1 MSHSARKVGLAGA
14 LLLALALAPVLP
26 VGAGTPV
33 LPAEHPIR
41 SALGW
46 LATQQGADGG
56 FANPGTTC
64 DVVFALASAGH
75 NPAAWRPTP
84 LGPSAMD
91 YLASRAA
98 AYATGA
104 AQTGKLIVAV
114 AAAGLDPEDF
124 GGLDLLAHLQSFGD
138 GTGAYGAGAMDQ
150 AWALLG
156 LLAAGQKVTEAER
169 AILRA
174 YQQANDG
181 WEGAPGWGTDTNTT
195 ALAVQALLAAGDPPT
210 SKAVQAARAHLLE
223 QQNDDGGF
231 PYTKPSPWGSDSDA
245 NSTAYVLQAL
255 LAMGEDP
262 TAEPWSRGPGRDPV
276 AALLRFQ
283 VASGAF
289 EWQPGFGENL
299 LATAQAI
306 PALAGKALP
315 LTAGQWPAAEVL
327 IPAPR
332 LGPALEVARGNLV
345 TCVAPPPALS
355 WIKAY
360 RLTAEGTWEDVNP
373 RGWTSVRGD
382 GYLKVDGLPVDYAT
396 FGGVGNPYR
405 VELWVNGQVVRS
417 AGIFHQG
424 QPAFRIRPEA
434 DSVTP
439 WPCPV
444 TVH

>member
-1 MSHSARKVGLAGA
+1 MSRTAWKVGLAGA
-14 LLLALALAPVLP
+14 LLLALALAVAPSA
-26 VGAGTPV
+26 GAGTPV

-41 SALGW
+41 SALDW
-46 LATQQGADGG
+46 LGTQQGPDGG

-91 YLASRAA
+91 YLASHAA

-104 AQTGKLIVAV
+104 AQTGKLILAVV
-114 AAAGLDPEDF
+114 AAGQDPTHF
-124 GGLDLLAHLQSFGD
+124 GGMDLLAHLRSFGD
-138 GTGAYGAGAMDQ
+138 GAGAYGAGAMDQ
-150 AWALLG
+150 AWALLA
-156 LLAAGQKVTEAER
+156 LRAAGEKVTEAER
-169 AILRA
+169 AVLRS
-174 YQQANDG
+174 YQQANGG

-195 ALAVQALLAAGDPPT
+195 ALAIQALLAAGEAPT

-245 NSTAYVLQAL
+245 DSTAYVLQAL
-255 LAMGEDP
+255 LALGEDL
-262 TAEPWSRGPGRDPV
+262 TAKPWWRGPGSDPV

-306 PALAGKALP
+306 PALAGKSFPLP
-315 LTAGQWPAAEVL
+315 AGQWPEAEVR
-327 IPAPR
+327 IPALH
-332 LGPALEVARGNLV
+332 LGPAPALARGNLV
-345 TCVAPPPALS
+345 TCVAAPPAVS
-355 WIKAY
+355 WVKAY
-360 RLTAEGTWEDVNP
+360 RLTAEGAWEDVNP
-373 RGWTSVRGD
+373 RGWSAVRSD

-396 FGGVGNPYR
+396 FGAAGNPYR
-405 VELWVNGQVVRS
+405 VELWVNGRVVQRV
-417 AGIFHQG
+417 GVFHQG

-434 DSVTP
+434 DSLTP
-439 WPCPV
+439 WPCPM
-444 TVH
+444 TVE